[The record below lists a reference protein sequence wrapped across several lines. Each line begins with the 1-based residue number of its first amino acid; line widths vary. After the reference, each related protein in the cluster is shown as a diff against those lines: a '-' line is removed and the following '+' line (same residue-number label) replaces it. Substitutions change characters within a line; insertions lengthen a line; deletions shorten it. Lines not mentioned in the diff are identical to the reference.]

1 MENLRSL
8 WVALNADT
16 AADAHT
22 FLDVVRLKLAD
33 TPNEAPRLCAEM
45 LWVLFLA
52 PVPAHIAGS
61 RKSEIVKTV
70 HDLSGVE
77 LSVSHPLLK
86 EPLAEGIANPGMSFS
101 ARRCHELQFL
111 IKAVV
116 AIKKLEIS
124 ARETLLS
131 DAWMTGRVFDKAGA
145 HNPQMTHILRHLLFP
160 QSFEPIFS
168 RRSKRRITES
178 FSGIPRKE
186 TERWSITQ
194 LDEELLLAREQ
205 LQVLYETK
213 DLSFYRE
220 P

>member
-1 MENLRSL
+1 
-8 WVALNADT
+8 
-16 AADAHT
+16 
-22 FLDVVRLKLAD
+22 
-33 TPNEAPRLCAEM
+33 M
-45 LWVLFLA
+45 LWVLFLS

-77 LSVSHPLLK
+77 LSVSQPLLK
-86 EPLAEGIANPGMSFS
+86 DPLAEGIANPGVSFS
-101 ARRCHELQFL
+101 ARRCYELQFL

-116 AIKKLEIS
+116 AIKKLETS
-124 ARETLLS
+124 AREALLS
-131 DAWMTGRVFDKAGA
+131 DAWKTGRVFDKTAGA
-145 HNPQMTHILRHLLFP
+145 HNPQMTHMLRHLLFP

-186 TERWSITQ
+186 TKRWSITQ

-220 P
+220 PLLSTWQADDSGSDAPSSERRYWVEICDVVNRPDRCVIGER